1 MGVLMNKF
9 KAIVVNQEG
18 ENFTRNLQEIDL
30 SFLKEDEVTVKVDYS
45 SLNYKDGM
53 ILKNGGRLVKDY
65 PHIPGIDFAGTVE
78 QSSDSKFKAG
88 DKVIL
93 TGWRVGEIY
102 YGGYSQYAKVK
113 SKFLV
118 KTPEGISNKDAMA
131 LGTAGF
137 TALLCAFAI
146 QARESILLGDPI
158 KDVLVTGATGG
169 VGSVAV
175 MALAKM
181 GYNVTGVTGKKDKA
195 DFLKGLG
202 ASEVIDRS
210 EMDQE
215 SKPLEAALWDGVVDT
230 TGGKILSRALSQTR
244 PNGIVAAC
252 GLASNYKLDTTV
264 MPFIIRGVKLWGI
277 DSVMCSSKRREFVW
291 SQAKDLIDFDKLN
304 KATEVWSLEE
314 LLQSSSKILKGEIS
328 GRVIVDV
335 NQ

>member
-1 MGVLMNKF
+1 MSKF
-9 KAIVVNQEG
+9 KAIVINQEG
-18 ENFTRNLQEIDL
+18 ENFTKEIKEIDL
-30 SFLKEDEVTVKVDYS
+30 SFLKEEEVTVKIDYS

-53 ILKNGGRLVKDY
+53 ILKNGGKLVKDY

-78 QSSDSKFKAG
+78 RSSDPKFAVG

-93 TGWRVGEIY
+93 TGWRVGEVY

-118 KTPEGISNKDAMA
+118 KAPEGISSKDAMA

-146 QARESILLGDPI
+146 QARETILLGEPI

-175 MALAKM
+175 MALSKM
-181 GYNVTGVTGKKDKA
+181 GYNVTAITGKKEQA
-195 DFLKGLG
+195 EFLKKIG
-202 ASEVIDRS
+202 ASTIIDRA
-210 EMDQE
+210 EMDQD

-230 TGGKILSRALSQTR
+230 VGGKILARALAQTR

-252 GLASNYKLDTTV
+252 GLASSFKLDTTV

-277 DSVMCSSKRREFVW
+277 DSVMCSEKRRQFVW
-291 SQAKDLIDFDKLN
+291 SQVKQLIDFDKLHEV
-304 KATEVWSLEE
+304 TQVWSLED
-314 LLQSSSKILKGEIS
+314 LLKSSSNILKGEIS
-328 GRVIVDV
+328 GRIVIDV
-335 NQ
+335 NK

>member
-1 MGVLMNKF
+1 MNKF
-9 KAIVVNQEG
+9 KAIIVNQEG

-65 PHIPGIDFAGTVE
+65 PHIPGIDFSGTVE
-78 QSSDSKFKAG
+78 QSSDPKFKAG

-181 GYNVTGVTGKKDKA
+181 GYKVTGVTGKKDKA

-202 ASEVIDRS
+202 ASEIIDRS

-230 TGGKILSRALSQTR
+230 AGGKILSRALSQTR
-244 PNGIVAAC
+244 PNGVVAAC

-291 SQAKDLIDFDKLN
+291 SQAKDLIDFKILHEV
-304 KATEVWSLEE
+304 TEVWSLED

-328 GRVIVDV
+328 GRVVVDV

>member
-1 MGVLMNKF
+1 
-9 KAIVVNQEG
+9 
-18 ENFTRNLQEIDL
+18 
-30 SFLKEDEVTVKVDYS
+30 
-45 SLNYKDGM
+45 M

-118 KTPEGISNKDAMA
+118 KTPEGLSNKDAMA

-195 DFLKGLG
+195 DF
-202 ASEVIDRS
+202 
-210 EMDQE
+210 
-215 SKPLEAALWDGVVDT
+215 
-230 TGGKILSRALSQTR
+230 
-244 PNGIVAAC
+244 
-252 GLASNYKLDTTV
+252 
-264 MPFIIRGVKLWGI
+264 
-277 DSVMCSSKRREFVW
+277 
-291 SQAKDLIDFDKLN
+291 
-304 KATEVWSLEE
+304 
-314 LLQSSSKILKGEIS
+314 
-328 GRVIVDV
+328 
-335 NQ
+335 

>member
-1 MGVLMNKF
+1 MSKF
-9 KAIVVNQEG
+9 KAIVLNQEG
-18 ENFTRNLQEIDL
+18 DNFTRNLQEIDL

-175 MALAKM
+175 MALSKM
-181 GYNVTGVTGKKDKA
+181 GYNVTGVTGKKDKV
-195 DFLKGLG
+195 DFLKELG

-215 SKPLEAALWDGVVDT
+215 SKPLEAASWDGVVDT
-230 TGGKILSRALSQTR
+230 AGGKILSRALSQTR
-244 PNGIVAAC
+244 PNGVVAAC

-291 SQAKDLIDFDKLN
+291 SQAKDLIDFKKLHEV
-304 KATEVWSLEE
+304 TEVWSLED

>member
-1 MGVLMNKF
+1 MNKF

-18 ENFTRNLQEIDL
+18 ENFTKSLQEIDR

-78 QSSDSKFKAG
+78 QSSDPKFKAG

-102 YGGYSQYAKVK
+102 YGGYAQYAKVK

-118 KTPEGISNKDAMA
+118 KTPEGLSNKDAMA

-181 GYNVTGVTGKKDKA
+181 GYKVTGVTGKKDKA

-210 EMDQE
+210 EMDRE

-230 TGGKILSRALSQTR
+230 AGGKILSRALSQTR
-244 PNGIVAAC
+244 PNGVVAAC

-291 SQAKDLIDFDKLN
+291 SQAKDLIDFKKLHEV
-304 KATEVWSLEE
+304 TEVWSLED

-328 GRVIVDV
+328 GRVVVDV

>member
-1 MGVLMNKF
+1 MSKF
-9 KAIVVNQEG
+9 KAILINQEG
-18 ENFTRNLQEIDL
+18 ENFTKEIKEIDL
-30 SFLKEDEVTVKVDYS
+30 SFLKEEEVTVKIDYS

-53 ILKNGGRLVKDY
+53 ILKNGGKLVKDY

-78 QSSDSKFKAG
+78 HSLDPKFVVG

-93 TGWRVGEIY
+93 TGWRVGEVY

-118 KTPEGISNKDAMA
+118 KAPAGVSSKDAMA

-146 QARESILLGDPI
+146 QARETILLGEPV

-175 MALAKM
+175 MALSKM
-181 GYNVTGVTGKKDKA
+181 GYNVTAITGKKEQA
-195 DFLKGLG
+195 EFLKKIG
-202 ASEVIDRS
+202 ASAIIDRA
-210 EMDQE
+210 EMDQD

-230 TGGKILSRALSQTR
+230 VGGKILARALAQTR

-252 GLASNYKLDTTV
+252 GLASSFKLDTTV

-277 DSVMCSSKRREFVW
+277 DSVMCSEKRRQFVW
-291 SQAKDLIDFDKLN
+291 SQVKQLIDFDKLHEV
-304 KATEVWSLEE
+304 TQVWSLQD
-314 LLQSSSKILKGEIS
+314 LLKSSSNILKGEIS
-328 GRVIVDV
+328 GRVVIDV
-335 NQ
+335 NK

>member
-1 MGVLMNKF
+1 MSKF
-9 KAIVVNQEG
+9 KAIIVNQEG

-78 QSSDSKFKAG
+78 QSSDPKFKAG

-181 GYNVTGVTGKKDKA
+181 GYKVTGVTGKKDKA

-210 EMDQE
+210 EMDRE

-230 TGGKILSRALSQTR
+230 AGGKILSRALSQTR
-244 PNGIVAAC
+244 PNGVVAAC

-291 SQAKDLIDFDKLN
+291 SQAKDLIDFKKLHEV
-304 KATEVWSLEE
+304 TEVWSLED

-328 GRVIVDV
+328 GRVVVDV

>member
-1 MGVLMNKF
+1 MSKF
-9 KAIVVNQEG
+9 KAIIVNQEG

-78 QSSDSKFKAG
+78 QSSDPKFKAG

-181 GYNVTGVTGKKDKA
+181 GYKVTGVTGKKDKA

-202 ASEVIDRS
+202 ASEMIDRS

-230 TGGKILSRALSQTR
+230 AGGKILSRALSQTR
-244 PNGIVAAC
+244 PNGVVAAC

-291 SQAKDLIDFDKLN
+291 SQAKDLIDFKILHE
-304 KATEVWSLEE
+304 ATEVWSLED

-328 GRVIVDV
+328 GRVVVDV

>member
-1 MGVLMNKF
+1 MNKF

-18 ENFTRNLQEIDL
+18 ENFTKSLQEIDR

-78 QSSDSKFKAG
+78 QSSDAKFKAG

-102 YGGYSQYAKVK
+102 YGGYAQYAKVK

-118 KTPEGISNKDAMA
+118 KTPEGLSNKDAMA

-146 QARESILLGDPI
+146 QARESILLGDLI

-181 GYNVTGVTGKKDKA
+181 GYKVTGVTGKKDKA
-195 DFLKGLG
+195 DFLRELG

-230 TGGKILSRALSQTR
+230 AGGKILSRALSQTR

-291 SQAKDLIDFDKLN
+291 SQAKDLIDFKKLH
-304 KATEVWSLEE
+304 KVTEVWSLED

-328 GRVIVDV
+328 GRVVVDV

>member
-1 MGVLMNKF
+1 MNKF

-18 ENFTRNLQEIDL
+18 ENFTKSLQEIDR

-78 QSSDSKFKAG
+78 QSSDPKFKAG

-181 GYNVTGVTGKKDKA
+181 GYKVTGVTGKKDKA

-210 EMDQE
+210 EMDRE

-230 TGGKILSRALSQTR
+230 AGGKILSRALSQTR
-244 PNGIVAAC
+244 PNGVVAAC

-291 SQAKDLIDFDKLN
+291 SQAKDLIDFKILHEV
-304 KATEVWSLEE
+304 TEVWSLED

-328 GRVIVDV
+328 GRVVVDV

>member
-1 MGVLMNKF
+1 MSKF
-9 KAIVVNQEG
+9 KAIIVNQEG

-78 QSSDSKFKAG
+78 QSSDPKFKAG

-102 YGGYSQYAKVK
+102 YGGYSQFAKVK

-195 DFLKGLG
+195 DFLKELG

-215 SKPLEAALWDGVVDT
+215 SKPLESALWDGVVDT
-230 TGGKILSRALSQTR
+230 AGGKILSRALSQTR

-291 SQAKDLIDFDKLN
+291 SQAKDLIDFKKLQEV
-304 KATEVWSLEE
+304 TEVWSLED

-328 GRVIVDV
+328 GRVVVDV